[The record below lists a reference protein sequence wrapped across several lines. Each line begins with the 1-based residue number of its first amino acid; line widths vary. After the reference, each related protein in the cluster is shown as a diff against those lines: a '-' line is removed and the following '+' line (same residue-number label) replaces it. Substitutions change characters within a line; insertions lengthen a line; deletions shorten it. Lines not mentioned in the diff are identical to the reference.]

1 MTKTQTWRLF
11 GLLRRNE
18 TLRTQGFSLSCA
30 DGGIVIDRWGHVRG
44 IWDFDGQ
51 SYTWVTPGSTEP
63 IFKTADAKS
72 AVRYTVVT
80 LAREMQER

>member
-30 DGGIVIDRWGHVRG
+30 DGGIVIDRLGHVHG
-44 IWDFDGQ
+44 IWDFDGR
-51 SYTWVTPGSTEP
+51 SYRWVTPGNTEP
-63 IFKTADAKS
+63 IFQTADAKS

-80 LAREMQER
+80 LAREMRQR